1 MSVSARAVL
10 FADGLFMGIA
20 MVSASLRRSNSNQD
34 AHEKNAD
41 RTASLFQVMQLSSAR
56 CQHGAHKALTRSR
69 STDVGRM
76 V

>member
-1 MSVSARAVL
+1 MSVSARAVP

-20 MVSASLRRSNSNQD
+20 MVNASLRRLNSNQD

-41 RTASLFQVMQLSSAR
+41 RTASLFQAMQLSSAR
-56 CQHGAHKALTRSR
+56 CQHGVHKGVTRIR

-76 V
+76 F